1 MKKWLKMIKASVEE
15 TTYNGYKGVVNGRM
29 TDYFQNKPEI
39 NISTISE
46 KQYAKKYKYKGWAE
60 KKIQEIYDKTKDNVF
75 VYCDDVYMYKFSII
89 EE

>member
-1 MKKWLKMIKASVEE
+1 MKCYYIKVDML
-15 TTYNGYKGVVNGRM
+15 VNGEWKPYGYFEELIT

-75 VYCDDVYMYKFSII
+75 AYCDDVYMYKFSII

>member
-1 MKKWLKMIKASVEE
+1 MKCYYIKVDML
-15 TTYNGYKGVVNGRM
+15 VNGEWKPYGYFEELIT

-39 NISTISE
+39 NMTTRSE
-46 KQYAKKYKYKGWAE
+46 KHYAKKYKYKGWAE
-60 KKIQEIYDKTKDNVF
+60 KKIQQIYDKTKDNVF